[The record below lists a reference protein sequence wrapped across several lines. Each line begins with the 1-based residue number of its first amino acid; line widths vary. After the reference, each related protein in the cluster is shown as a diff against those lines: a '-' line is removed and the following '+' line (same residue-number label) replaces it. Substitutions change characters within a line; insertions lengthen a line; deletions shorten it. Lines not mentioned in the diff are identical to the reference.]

1 MPGPQAAPRV
11 SGSTLPG
18 KTTRSSGL
26 PIEDIVND
34 PDAEIKDAVSARKF
48 LDQLY
53 TVQGEP
59 VTPEHLSQALFYI
72 SQSKSVNSTTRSAI
86 RATAY
91 LVRDLA
97 ALAIAE
103 SITKAVSS
111 KLDTSV
117 LIAISLH
124 VGKIMSTAEKLETA
138 NEQIVML
145 SAKIAKNAET
155 PATTTT
161 LPVPF
166 PAPYRDALTTTANNP
181 NQILLGRRPTQ
192 EHAKAHT
199 AIRDR
204 QVLID
209 PDRDHLILNET
220 TKRETAIDLI
230 RQAIEAVDRVDGPE
244 IQLKSVAQ
252 LRNNGVLLEFNSQEA
267 AAWIRKA
274 PNRITFL
281 EKLGGTTMI
290 KDRVYSVVIPFLP
303 TATDLE
309 RPDTLRKMETENN
322 IPPNSIAQI
331 KWIKD
336 PAKR

>member
-59 VTPEHLSQALFYI
+59 VMPEHLSQALFYI
-72 SQSKSVNSTTRSAI
+72 LQSKSVNSTTRSAI
-86 RATAY
+86 CATAY

-97 ALAIAE
+97 APAIAE

-111 KLDTSV
+111 KLDASV
-117 LIAISLH
+117 LIAISPH
-124 VGKIMSTAEKLETA
+124 IGKIMSTAEKLETA

-145 SAKIAKNAET
+145 STKIAKNAET
-155 PATTTT
+155 PATTTVNPDFKH
-161 LPVPF
+161 LE
-166 PAPYRDALTTTANNP
+166 DALTTTANNP
-181 NQILLGRRPTQ
+181 NQIPLGRRPTQ
-192 EHAKAHT
+192 EHAKAHA

-209 PDRDHLILNET
+209 PDRDHPILNET
-220 TKRETAIDLI
+220 TKRETTIDLI

-244 IQLKSVAQ
+244 IQLKSVAR
-252 LRNNGVLLEFNSQEA
+252 LCNNGVLLEFNSQEA
-267 AAWIRKA
+267 TVWIRKA

-281 EKLGGTTMI
+281 EKLGGTTTI
-290 KDRVYSVVIPFLP
+290 KDRVYSVMIPFLP

-309 RPDTLRKMETENN
+309 RPDMLCEMETENN